1 MFFQYRKCLQDSF
14 VLPINA
20 QTNIRLPGQS
30 NKLTAASELYSYK
43 IKLKNL
49 IPFYSARLKLS
60 DIYSTLENTQISYL
74 RELDGNELISF
85 QEYYLPY

>member
-1 MFFQYRKCLQDSF
+1 ML
-14 VLPINA
+14 LINA

-30 NKLTAASELYSYK
+30 NQLTAASELYSYK

-60 DIYSTLENTQISYL
+60 DIYSTLANTQISYL